1 MKVEWAEPAVR
12 DMESIRDYIRR
23 DSEHY
28 AARFVEKIVDAVEN
42 LRLFPMMGRCV
53 PEAEEENIREI
64 LFYNYRIIY
73 CVGNRAYYSVGRDT
87 WFPRYKSKGTQTMG
101 CCLI

>member
-1 MKVEWAEPAVR
+1 MKVEWAEPAVK
-12 DMESIRDYIRR
+12 DMESVRDYIRR

-42 LRLFPMMGRCV
+42 LRLFPMMGRHV
-53 PEAEEENIREI
+53 PEAEEENVREI

-73 CVGNRAYYSVGRDT
+73 CVETERIIVLSVIHGSRDISQKEPKP
-87 WFPRYKSKGTQTMG
+87 WDVV
-101 CCLI
+101 

>member
-53 PEAEEENIREI
+53 PEAEEENICEI

-73 CVGNRAYYSVGRDT
+73 CAEIGRIIVLGVIHGSRDI
-87 WFPRYKSKGTQTMG
+87 SQTETKPWDV
-101 CCLI
+101 I